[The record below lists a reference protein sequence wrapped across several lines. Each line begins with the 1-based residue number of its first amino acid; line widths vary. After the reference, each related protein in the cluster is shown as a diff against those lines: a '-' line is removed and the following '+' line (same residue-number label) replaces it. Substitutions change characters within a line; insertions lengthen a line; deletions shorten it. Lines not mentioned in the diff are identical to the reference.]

1 MNWPSKKEIKEIREK
16 YPEGTII
23 KIIKMDDPTP
33 VPPGTLGVVE
43 SVDDIGNIHCNFL
56 NYNSSLAVVPCK
68 DQFIVIPK
76 IEVFEE
82 VYEILTRN
90 MKYKVYGNPA
100 RGGKSSMSAFKQ
112 AIENEKR
119 RMLNCWDGN
128 FDKSPEASNK
138 RIMDD
143 FNEIIKKQGGY
154 YVF

>member
-68 DQFIVIPK
+68 DQFIVISK
-76 IEVFEE
+76 NEVFKE

-90 MKYKVYGNPA
+90 MKYNQYGTS
-100 RGGKSSMSAFKQ
+100 RHGKSSISAFKQ

-154 YVF
+154 